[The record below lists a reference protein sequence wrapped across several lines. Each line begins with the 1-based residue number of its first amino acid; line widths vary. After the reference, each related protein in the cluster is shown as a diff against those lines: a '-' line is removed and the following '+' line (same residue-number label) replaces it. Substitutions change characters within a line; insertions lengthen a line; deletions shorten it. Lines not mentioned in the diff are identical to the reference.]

1 MRKSAGERAGRRARD
16 ASAVEQARE
25 GAPASARGQ
34 VEIAGREDEAEARSR
49 PEQEHRA
56 ARVIGA
62 VAAGGDE
69 RSEPARSRW
78 LCRWRMWKRLDV
90 DVDGQPPCRLPA
102 ASVPKAVRPPLESQ
116 PRAGRAAEHLEPDAL
131 HHLPD
136 PGRAG
141 GLMHAIPSRAWF
153 DWANMPRA
161 ERGDDDEE
169 QPYQGQ

>member
-56 ARVIGA
+56 ARVKGA

-69 RSEPARSRW
+69 RSEPSRSRW

-90 DVDGQPPCRLPA
+90 R
-102 ASVPKAVRPPLESQ
+102 SE
-116 PRAGRAAEHLEPDAL
+116 EHTSELQ
-131 HHLPD
+131 
-136 PGRAG
+136 
-141 GLMHAIPSRAWF
+141 S
-153 DWANMPRA
+153 
-161 ERGDDDEE
+161 
-169 QPYQGQ
+169 PYELVC